1 MESSMDHQSAFSESV
16 RRHFAYLT
24 DDLGFVLVED
34 RYHKSSSSCIVAFQS
49 KRRYI
54 SLIWGLKDTCFY
66 FAVYRVLEDGKPAP
80 YADYSSDLFYIFAL
94 ALFHERQ
101 LDMKYLT
108 SMDPYRSDP
117 QILDGKVRRN
127 AELLWKHG
135 KEILEGRSW
144 FDCQSNEVL
153 FDSPSS

>member
-1 MESSMDHQSAFSESV
+1 
-16 RRHFAYLT
+16 
-24 DDLGFVLVED
+24 
-34 RYHKSSSSCIVAFQS
+34 
-49 KRRYI
+49 
-54 SLIWGLKDTCFY
+54 
-66 FAVYRVLEDGKPAP
+66 
-80 YADYSSDLFYIFAL
+80 
-94 ALFHERQ
+94 
-101 LDMKYLT
+101 MKYLT